1 MASFED
7 RSMGSGTIHI
17 DLPESVLLA
26 TGQSEDEFVRE
37 AKLVLALRLFEQG
50 RISSGRAA
58 ELCGLPRVDFLF
70 AAGRAG
76 IPVADLDAAE
86 LDREFSRD

>member
-1 MASFED
+1 M
-7 RSMGSGTIHI
+7 GTIHI

-26 TGQSEDEFVRE
+26 TGQSEEEFVRE

-58 ELCGLPRVDFLF
+58 ELSGIPRVDFLF
-70 AAGRAG
+70 VAGREG
-76 IPVADLDAAE
+76 VPVADLDAAE
-86 LDREFSRD
+86 LEREFSDD